1 MTVAV
6 ARDEAFNFIYPANL
20 KAFARTIYFSP
31 IHDKELPDADIIY
44 LPGGYPELFVRE
56 LEANSAMRHMIK
68 AHADCGKKIL
78 GECGGFIYL
87 CRHLDGHK
95 MCGVFPMEATMA
107 DSSLSLGYRTVNFNG
122 FTVKGHE
129 FHYSHITEQ
138 SVSGSIATQLNAKG
152 RKVDTPVYRYKNT
165 IAGYTHLYWAETD
178 ISQLW
183 EK

>member
-68 AHADCGKKIL
+68 AHADCGKKYWENVEVL
-78 GECGGFIYL
+78 FIYA
-87 CRHLDGHK
+87 
-95 MCGVFPMEATMA
+95 ATSMA
-107 DSSLSLGYRTVNFNG
+107 TKCVECFLWRPQWPIAHSL
-122 FTVKGHE
+122 
-129 FHYSHITEQ
+129 
-138 SVSGSIATQLNAKG
+138 
-152 RKVDTPVYRYKNT
+152 
-165 IAGYTHLYWAETD
+165 
-178 ISQLW
+178 
-183 EK
+183 